1 MSGCHRITEKTLAML
16 LSKLKQLE
24 VVEAV
29 ATNIGVVPESELSCR
44 IMLHGCPLV
53 SPPIM
58 HCRAVMDI
66 VHKKAQNPAKMP
78 EDSLTTKNNQYFKG
92 YSFVAAS
99 LCLVIVC
106 LCICIKLS
114 HFGSAVLSV

>member
-1 MSGCHRITEKTLAML
+1 MSGCQRITEKSLAML

-58 HCRAVMDI
+58 HCGALMDI
-66 VHKKAQNPAKMP
+66 VQKKEKNPSKMP
-78 EDSLTTKNNQYFKG
+78 EDSLSTKNNPYFKG
-92 YSFVAAS
+92 YSFIAT
-99 LCLVIVC
+99 
-106 LCICIKLS
+106 
-114 HFGSAVLSV
+114 